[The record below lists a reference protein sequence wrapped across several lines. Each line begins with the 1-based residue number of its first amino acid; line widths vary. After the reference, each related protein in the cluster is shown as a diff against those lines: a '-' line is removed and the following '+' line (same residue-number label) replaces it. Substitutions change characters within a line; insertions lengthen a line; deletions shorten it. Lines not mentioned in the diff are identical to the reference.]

1 MSAERY
7 QSPVWDDVMRVWSD
21 PVGVAETA
29 LRDGRSGADWWRV
42 LVLYALMLAFSYTMH
57 TRLGADKLWDGLLGP
72 GASELLDPSVEMFV
86 QSGAFVWFACIMLFQ
101 WLVLPRIS
109 GWFGGSRS
117 RQDSTLAYYLMF
129 CVAFLP
135 SFLTPVV
142 DLAAL
147 FIQRLAAP
155 WGSVM
160 MATAL
165 VVILSAMFHQC
176 TRVTGRVLGL
186 HTYLRSFS
194 VLTVSTAIGILAS
207 MLLFFTLA
215 MLVFVASPSLLDVTQ

>member
-21 PVGVAETA
+21 PVGVAEA
-29 LRDGRSGADWWRV
+29 GLRDGRSGADWWRV

-57 TRLGADKLWDGLLGP
+57 TRLGADKLWDRLLGP
-72 GASELLDPSVEMFV
+72 GASEPLDPSVEMFV

-101 WLVLPRIS
+101 WLALPRVS

-117 RQDSTLAYYLMF
+117 RHDSTLAYYLMF

-147 FIQRLAAP
+147 FIQRLVP
-155 WGSVM
+155 PMGSIL
-160 MATAL
+160 MATAM

-194 VLTVSTAIGILAS
+194 VLIVSTGIGMLAS
-207 MLLFFTLA
+207 LLLFMMIAVPIF
-215 MLVFVASPSLLDVTQ
+215 VFMPSLLDITQ